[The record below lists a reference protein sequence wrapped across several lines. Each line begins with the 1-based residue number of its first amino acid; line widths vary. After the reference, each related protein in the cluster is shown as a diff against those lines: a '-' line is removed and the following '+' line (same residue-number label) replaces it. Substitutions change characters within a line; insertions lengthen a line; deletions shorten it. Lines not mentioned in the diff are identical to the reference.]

1 MVSTSPIQRFVV
13 GADAKVTVAEAYF
26 NAERLAQRLAE
37 SSVPPSASPVC
48 CTEYFV
54 LVSVMVFVNLVIA
67 ICYPFKI
74 KLHSSLMFKCFHV
87 LFLEP
92 S

>member
-1 MVSTSPIQRFVV
+1 MVSTSPIHKFAV
-13 GADAKVTVAEAYF
+13 GAETKVTVAEAYF
-26 NAERLAQRLAE
+26 NAERLAQRLEA
-37 SSVPPSASPVC
+37 SSVASSASPVC

-54 LVSVMVFVNLVIA
+54 LVSVMVFVNLVIP
-67 ICYPFKI
+67 ICYPFNI

-87 LFLEP
+87 LFLEL

>member
-1 MVSTSPIQRFVV
+1 MVSTSPIHKFAV
-13 GADAKVTVAEAYF
+13 GAADIVTVAEAYF
-26 NAERLAQRLAE
+26 NAERLAKILSDR
-37 SSVPPSASPVC
+37 SVASPASPVC

-67 ICYPFKI
+67 FCYPFKI

-87 LFLEP
+87 LSLEL